1 MTSLFLVV
9 MFGALAMVL
18 LDGNWKGGLVV
29 TFIIGFLQDPLRKI
43 TPGSPS
49 TMVGLVLVAFVLCMF
64 VMFDKTG
71 GRLDLRAMF
80 WTVPS
85 IQEWV
90 PLYFLMIGMQAA
102 NSYFRFGDLTLTG
115 LGIAF
120 YTAPAIGLWAG
131 YLVGC
136 NPLLLRR
143 LILTYLALCS
153 IFAFSVFLDF
163 RGVQS
168 DLFKEVGSGI
178 LITFEG
184 FSAQGASGL
193 WRTSEIAAWH
203 LSAGACFAMTIA
215 LSSQR
220 RDNQIFFLVL
230 ATFFAYLT
238 IPTGRRKGLVLVL
251 VFVAIYLLLFSSK
264 ASPASREQVF
274 SSLFGSAALAYAGY
288 AMFLIS
294 SKGDSFGLYLN
305 RTLTAK
311 DDIAGRFNDQGTSAF
326 TRGLE
331 VSQGWGLGVGAGAN
345 LGNLKLS
352 AAAQAQRASI
362 HSLSYVS
369 EGGGG
374 KIVTELGLPGL
385 VVGGTVAALI
395 ALSLWRNFKML
406 QRLPSTIAFLMLG
419 LIAFAMANVVF
430 FFSAAQVYT
439 DPFVLILVF
448 IYFGSFLAVPTLIAR
463 QQIQWQQSGLQQ
475 RQQAAANLV
484 Q

>member
-1 MTSLFLVV
+1 MTSLFLFV

-18 LDGNWKGGLVV
+18 IDGNWRGGLVV
-29 TFIIGFLQDPLRKI
+29 TFMIGFLQDPLRKI
-43 TPGSPS
+43 TPGQPS

-85 IQEWV
+85 IQEWI

-102 NSYFRFGDLTLTG
+102 NSYFRFGDLSLTG

-120 YTAPAIGLWAG
+120 YVAPAIGLWAG

-136 NPLLLRR
+136 NPLLMRR

-153 IFAFSVFLDF
+153 VFAFTVFLDF

-168 DLFKEVGSGI
+168 ELFKEVGAGI

-220 RDNQIFFLVL
+220 RDNQIFFLIL

-251 VFVAIYLLLFSSK
+251 AFVAIYLLLFSRK
-264 ASPASREQVF
+264 ASPASREQIF
-274 SSLFGSAALAYAGY
+274 SSLLGSGALAYASY

-294 SKGDSFGLYLN
+294 SKGDSFNFYLD
-305 RTLTAK
+305 RSLTAK
-311 DDIAGRFNDQGTSAF
+311 DDIGERFNSQGISAF

-331 VSQGWGLGVGAGAN
+331 ISQGWGLGVGAGAN

-352 AAAQAQRASI
+352 AAAEAQRANI
-362 HSLSYVS
+362 QSLSYVS

-385 VVGGTVAALI
+385 VIGGTVAGLI

-448 IYFGSFLAVPTLIAR
+448 ISFGSFLAVPTLIAR